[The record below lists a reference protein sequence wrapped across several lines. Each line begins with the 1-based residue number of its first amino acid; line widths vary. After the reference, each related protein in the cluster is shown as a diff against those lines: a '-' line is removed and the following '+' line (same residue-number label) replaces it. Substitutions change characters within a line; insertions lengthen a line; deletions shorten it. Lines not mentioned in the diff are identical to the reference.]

1 MNNAQETVSF
11 WYQLI
16 TKHKQ
21 TIALFTL
28 INAIVFVMSGIFA
41 LENPAAGEAFAYNV
55 TIISGIMTFGLVGS
69 LAATGIG
76 VAAFFSTLV
85 LGWGIGHLAER
96 IRLLQSAKALPYYT
110 GGDVFLP
117 QDLTL
122 SVEENQRRIEA
133 QQKAL
138 TDGDTMALCLF
149 RKKDITLFTRN
160 HEGVNALTL
169 GRGELV
175 PEYETCDFSIE
186 SPESFI
192 AYVKVAHESF
202 MNYCANQRIALS
214 KGEDILRITAQTMVT
229 PSRVLSTIIFV
240 LAFCASTFAQTKTQ
254 RVIDGLGT
262 AAHTVPAAG
271 KQVVY
276 TFEKG
281 NITRIAD
288 GANSVSG
295 LIASTGRMGADADNF
310 GALVGVDI
318 AGVQI
323 SAAKKIE
330 QKEQPKP
337 LFQTRMD
344 AAGAV
349 LPDSANFQQQLTQ
362 LDKESKKLA
371 ELGLSNGLAIF
382 MSTTFKYIMALFL
395 YLAFISQFISNASVN
410 ESRLDFYK
418 GVKYGATI
426 YSIGAFFRT
435 FGFIFLI
442 ICGTVLLTYVAY
454 CFFVADSIMPIFGLI
469 FSWGAVKLGAMMAI
483 TKGVEMLLD
492 VMLKNPKTSG
502 GGGNNHP
509 GKWDGNRH
517 PQ

>member
-28 INAIVFVMSGIFA
+28 LNAIIFVMSGIFA

-55 TIISGIMTFGLVGS
+55 TIISGIMTFGFVGVIC
-69 LAATGIG
+69 LTGMGISFF
-76 VAAFFSTLV
+76 FFSL
-85 LGWGIGHLAER
+85 LSGWSINHLSDR
-96 IRLLQSAKALPYYT
+96 IRLAKMANTLPYYT
-110 GGDVFLP
+110 GGDVFIS
-117 QDLTL
+117 QSLTM
-122 SVEENQRRIEA
+122 SVEENQRLIDA
-133 QQKAL
+133 YQTAL
-138 TDGDTMALCLF
+138 PDGDTMGVCLYQKPVITVVTRKGAAL
-149 RKKDITLFTRN
+149 
-160 HEGVNALTL
+160 NASTIN
-169 GRGELV
+169 RGELV
-175 PEYETCDFSIE
+175 PEFETCDFSRE
-186 SPESFI
+186 TPETFLQ
-192 AYVKVAHESF
+192 YVKLAQQSF
-202 MNYCANQRIALS
+202 LDYCANQRIALS
-214 KGEDILRITAQTMVT
+214 TGDNVLRIVAQTMVT
-229 PSRVLSTIIFV
+229 PRAMSTIVFV
-240 LAFCASTFAQTKTQ
+240 LAFCASSFAQTKTQ

-281 NITRIAD
+281 NITRTAD

-295 LIASTGRMGADADNF
+295 LIASTGRVGADADNF

-323 SAAKKIE
+323 AAAKKIE

-344 AAGAV
+344 AAGAA

-395 YLAFISQFISNASVN
+395 YLAFVSQFISNTSVN
-410 ESRLDFYK
+410 ESRLDFYR
-418 GVKYGATI
+418 GIKYGGMI
-426 YSIGAFFRT
+426 YSVGSFFR
-435 FGFIFLI
+435 FFAFAFNV
-442 ICGTVLLTYVAY
+442 ICAVVLLTYVAY
-454 CFFVADSIMPIFGLI
+454 CLFVVDSIMPIFGLV